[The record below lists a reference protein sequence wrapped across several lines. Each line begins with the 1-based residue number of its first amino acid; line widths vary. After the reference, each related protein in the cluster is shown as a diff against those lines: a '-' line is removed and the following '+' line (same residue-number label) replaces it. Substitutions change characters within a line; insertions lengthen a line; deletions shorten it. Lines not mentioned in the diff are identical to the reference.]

1 MNEITLTI
9 IVIILVLV
17 FFMHYESKYSELTY
31 VTSSIDKD
39 QYLVRNREDKE
50 EAADILATIKKN
62 LVSIV
67 TFLKKN
73 NMSDPK
79 VRRLVKK
86 YRPSKISESLPNT
99 NYTSYS
105 VNKGEKLVFCIRSK
119 KNHKLIN
126 INTMMFVAI
135 HELAHVMT
143 KSVGHTEE
151 FWANMRYLLK
161 KGIKIGV
168 YKPVDYKKNP
178 VPYCGTE
185 ITDSPL

>member
-67 TFLKKN
+67 TFLKK
-73 NMSDPK
+73 K
-79 VRRLVKK
+79 
-86 YRPSKISESLPNT
+86 
-99 NYTSYS
+99 
-105 VNKGEKLVFCIRSK
+105 
-119 KNHKLIN
+119 
-126 INTMMFVAI
+126 
-135 HELAHVMT
+135 
-143 KSVGHTEE
+143 
-151 FWANMRYLLK
+151 
-161 KGIKIGV
+161 
-168 YKPVDYKKNP
+168 
-178 VPYCGTE
+178 
-185 ITDSPL
+185 

>member
-67 TFLKKN
+67 TFLKEN

-86 YRPSKISESLPNT
+86 Y
-99 NYTSYS
+99 
-105 VNKGEKLVFCIRSK
+105 
-119 KNHKLIN
+119 
-126 INTMMFVAI
+126 
-135 HELAHVMT
+135 
-143 KSVGHTEE
+143 
-151 FWANMRYLLK
+151 
-161 KGIKIGV
+161 
-168 YKPVDYKKNP
+168 
-178 VPYCGTE
+178 
-185 ITDSPL
+185 